1 LFECFECIRHKFS
14 SYMVRLQDSIIDQG
28 RWLNL
33 IHRVHGFMYTRDTAD
48 WAELVPPRGFA
59 GPYYDLPFKH
69 E

>member
-1 LFECFECIRHKFS
+1 
-14 SYMVRLQDSIIDQG
+14 MVRLQNSIIDQG

-33 IHRVHGFMYTRDTAD
+33 IHRVHGFMYTRGTTDE
-48 WAELVPPRGFA
+48 AELVPLLGFA